1 MAAPFS
7 PTDDARIEAEARA
20 WILRRQDP
28 DFPAASAAWRA
39 ADPRHDEAYREA
51 ELVWSALGRTA
62 QAREGAWRTS
72 EAARRPALPRF
83 AVPTAIAA
91 GLVAAVAVGANLDR
105 LTPGG
110 DHFETRTAQLQTVDL
125 KDGSRIFVGAKSSV
139 DVKLEPRARKVVLND
154 GEAFFEVAHDP
165 ARPFTVVTDDAV
177 VRVLGTRFDVR
188 RTPDGTQVSVLDG
201 RVEVRRKTLLPT
213 MLTPAKAPER
223 VLTGGE
229 RVRVERGETPGA
241 ALPASVEAGSWRRGR
256 LLYDNAPLRDI
267 VADANRYSDRP
278 IRLADDRVGDLRV
291 TLSFR
296 SDAVGDLIANL
307 DQALPVRADRQ
318 ADGTVVLTSE
328 R

>member
-1 MAAPFS
+1 MSGPFP
-7 PTDDARIEAEARA
+7 PTDDARIEAEARD
-20 WILRRQDP
+20 WILRRQEP
-28 DFPAASAAWRA
+28 GFQAASAAWRA

-62 QAREGAWRTS
+62 QAREGAWRMS
-72 EAARRPALPRF
+72 AARRPSLPRF
-83 AVPTAIAA
+83 AIPTAIAA

-110 DHFETRTAQLQTVDL
+110 EHFETRTAQLQTVDL
-125 KDGSRIFVGAKSSV
+125 KDGSRIYVGAKSSV
-139 DVKLEPRARKVVLND
+139 DVKLDPRARRVVLNG

-177 VRVLGTRFDVR
+177 VRVLGTKFDVR

-201 RVEVRRKTLLPT
+201 RVEVRRKTLLPAA
-213 MLTPAKAPER
+213 LAPAKAPER

-229 RVRVERGETPGA
+229 RVQIERGETPGA
-241 ALPASVEAGSWRRGR
+241 TVPASVEAGSWRRGR
-256 LLYDNAPLRDI
+256 LLYDNAALREI
-267 VADANRYSDRP
+267 VADANRYSDHP

-307 DQALPVRADRQ
+307 DQALPVRAERQ
-318 ADGTVVLTSE
+318 ADGGVLLSAE